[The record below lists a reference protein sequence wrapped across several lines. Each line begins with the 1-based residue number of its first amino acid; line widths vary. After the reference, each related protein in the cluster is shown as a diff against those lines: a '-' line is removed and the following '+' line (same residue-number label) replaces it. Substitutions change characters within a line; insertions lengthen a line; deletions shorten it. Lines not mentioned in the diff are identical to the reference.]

1 MTERSTPPPRVP
13 DHRAGHT
20 RERNVVERLAGA
32 LTGRVV
38 DGVVDHVD
46 LDAALEAVDV
56 NAVLDRVDVN
66 ALLDRID
73 VNRLM
78 ERVDI
83 DQLLARADV
92 EALVARSGIP
102 DIVTASTTRVATS
115 TLDLAR
121 RQIAGVDFVI
131 GGGVDRLLRRPSLA
145 SAGGPASL
153 VGEVQRSTGPR
164 RQITGHYG
172 GPVGRALAF
181 AADSVVIS
189 TTFSLSLAAID
200 LIDRT
205 LLGDRI
211 GLHAVGWW
219 GAAAVVVLAALYSF
233 VCLTIAGRTV
243 GKALVGLRVVTRQG
257 EPLRPGGALRRT
269 LAFPI
274 TALLGGLGFLA
285 IVFGR
290 EHRALHDKLAGTAVV
305 LDFGDRPAELP
316 GPLTTFL
323 NRSAA

>member
-1 MTERSTPPPRVP
+1 MS
-13 DHRAGHT
+13 D
-20 RERNVVERLAGA
+20 RNVVEKIAGA

-46 LDAALEAVDV
+46 LDAALASVDV

-66 ALLDRID
+66 ALLA
-73 VNRLM
+73 
-78 ERVDI
+78 RVDV
-83 DQLLARADV
+83 DALLDRVDLDRLLARVDV
-92 EALVARSGIP
+92 EGIVARSGVP

-131 GGGVDRLLRRPSLA
+131 GSGVDRLLRRPRLA

-153 VGEVQRSTGPR
+153 VSSAQGITSAR
-164 RQITGHYG
+164 RQVTGHYA
-172 GPVGRALAF
+172 GPVARVLAF
-181 AADSVVIS
+181 AVDSAVVS
-189 TTFSLSLAAID
+189 ATFSLLLAALD
-200 LIDRT
+200 LVDRT

-211 GLHAVGWW
+211 DLESVGWW
-219 GAAAVVVLAALYSF
+219 GATAIVTLAGLYSF

-243 GKALVGLRVVTRQG
+243 GKALVGLRVVTRGG
-257 EPLRPGGALRRT
+257 EPLRPGAALRRT
-269 LAFPI
+269 LAFPF
-274 TALLGGLGFLA
+274 TALLGGVGYLA
-285 IVFGR
+285 IIFGR